1 MKTIDLSDLKA
12 GDKAWSATKGEVEIT
27 AVDKTQIYGVEVVTC
42 IGTNLTFRLNGM
54 YVAEDTHPALFHSEK
69 EFREYWGMEKT
80 ETNEKREFTKKAAIA
95 LLYAGNLPNQNAC
108 RKAIEFTEIFF
119 NELNELNE
127 KQ

>member
-12 GDKAWSATKGEVEIT
+12 GDKAWSAMHGK
-27 AVDKTQIYGVEVVTC
+27 VT
-42 IGTNLTFRLNGM
+42 IKMVYRTGMIQTELKLIHHQNGTFFKD
-54 YVAEDTHPALFHSEK
+54 DTHPTLFHSEQ
-69 EFREYWGMEKT
+69 EFREYWDMEKT

-119 NELNELNE
+119 NELND